1 MPKYIGY
8 YNKQRI
14 KAKIKR
20 LSSLDY

>member
-1 MPKYIGY
+1 MPKYISY